1 MNKVKT
7 YEEFINEEINLKK
20 ALTGA
25 ALGASLAFSNPA
37 KSQITSTEIPK
48 PISKEVTQTPYDS
61 TENNIGDNIGSLI
74 GQDLYFIGDREY
86 AYTLS
91 SRYGYDR
98 DIEFYT
104 DINKIGDISKCE
116 LLKNISG
123 KYFRLVSVSEDT
135 LHPKYQKSSTN
146 YYVLKLEE
154 KESKKVYYQ
163 RYNEYQ
169 KVFPFIIVGFY
180 DKIKQKYIGSILNIE
195 EGSPYPELTSFK
207 KNGEELNISGG
218 LTRNWINRDKVS
230 NDLKTGRYITNLT
243 GDWICKDVTTNNGK
257 IVLVF
262 ENSDKS
268 FFIEYDY
275 LISNEKHNNK
285 ISRSSSSG
293 GCLSED
299 ALIELYSGSKKISDI
314 KPGDKV
320 KTNDGYAIVKKL
332 HFDNVVDISVVSMG
346 KFYMTP
352 SHPIL
357 IDGSWMR
364 ADEFGKS
371 ENKKLDRVYNIEL
384 LDGDTFIANGII
396 CASLITMKIG
406 NQEILLSRCIL
417 TKDDFITRRVKYF
430 EVDPGKDS

>member
-7 YEEFINEEINLKK
+7 YEQFINEEINLKK
-20 ALTGA
+20 GLAGA
-25 ALGASLAFSNPA
+25 ALGASLAFSNPV

-48 PISKEVTQTPYDS
+48 PISKEITQTPYDS

-74 GQDLYFIGDREY
+74 GQDLYFIGDPKY
-86 AYTLS
+86 PST
-91 SRYGYDR
+91 YGNKS
-98 DIEFYT
+98 DIELYS
-104 DINKIGDISKCE
+104 DINNIGNISKCE
-116 LLKNISG
+116 LLKNIYG

-135 LHPKYQKSSTN
+135 LHTDYQKSSTN

-154 KESKKVYYQ
+154 KESKKIYYQ
-163 RYNEYQ
+163 RYKGTQ
-169 KVFPFIIVGFY
+169 ILFPFIVVGFY
-180 DKIKQKYIGSILNIE
+180 DKIKQKYTGSILNIE
-195 EGSPYPELTSFK
+195 EDGVYPKLISFK
-207 KNGEELNISGG
+207 KNGEDLNISGELG
-218 LTRNWINRDKVS
+218 FSNPKIYRDKVS
-230 NDLKTGRYITNLT
+230 NDLKTGRYITDLK

-320 KTNDGYAIVKKL
+320 KTSVGYSIVKKL
-332 HFDNVVDISVVSMG
+332 HFDNVVDISVVNMG

-357 IDGSWMR
+357 IDGSWLR

-371 ENKKLDRVYNIEL
+371 ESKKLDRVYNIEL

-406 NQEILLSRCIL
+406 EQEILLSRCIL
-417 TKDDFITRRVKYF
+417 TKDDFMTRRVKYF